1 MAYRPSYRRTISGEE
16 VEPNL
21 TPIMNLMVVLIPL
34 LLTSAEFIKIG
45 SIELN
50 LPPAAGPVEPGS
62 SHPSEKT
69 KNLDLTVSITDEG
82 FYISSALAILRPKDG
97 KGPSIPK
104 KPDGSYDFDA
114 LSRKLLEIKQ
124 KAEGKFPDL
133 ENIIIQAEPDIDYQ
147 TLVSTMDASRSIKL
161 EHGRLPLFPQVSLSA
176 GIVQQK
182 G

>member
-1 MAYRPSYRRTISGEE
+1 ME

-50 LPPAAGPVEPGS
+50 LPPAAGPVRQAIEKPQ
-62 SHPSEKT
+62 EKT
-69 KNLDLTVSITDEG
+69 RNLDLTVSITDEG
-82 FYISSALAILRPKDG
+82 FYISSALAVLRPKG
-97 KGPSIPK
+97 GEGPSIPRK
-104 KPDGSYDFDA
+104 EDGTYDFEA
-114 LSRKLLEIKQ
+114 LSQKLWEIKQ

-133 ENIIIQAEPDIDYQ
+133 DNIIIQAEPDIDYQ
-147 TLVSTMDASRSIKL
+147 TLISTMDASRSIKID
-161 EHGRLPLFPQVSLSA
+161 HRRLSLFPQVSLSA
-176 GIVQQK
+176 GIVEQK